1 MAVVVRHRADT
12 IAARRRTV
20 AVEARPIAAAA
31 AAVPLRHHRA
41 IALPLRIRVVAV
53 APLTQAEVRAEA
65 IAAVVATA
73 AEEEVPAAVVAE
85 AQDASNKQFNK
96 YNYEKDGNYTFAD
109 DCRSIRICPDS
120 I

>member
-1 MAVVVRHRADT
+1 MVVAVRHRADT

-41 IALPLRIRVVAV
+41 IAQHLRIRVVAV

-65 IAAVVATA
+65 IAAVATRVA
-73 AEEEVPAAVVAE
+73 
-85 AQDASNKQFNK
+85 DSFNDL
-96 YNYEKDGNYTFAD
+96 NTHL
-109 DCRSIRICPDS
+109 
-120 I
+120 